1 MDRLI
6 ELLQSQ
12 PYILGD
18 GAMGTM
24 LQAAGLTT
32 GGSPEEWNATHPEVV
47 KGIYQHYADAG
58 SQVITTN
65 SFGGNRFRLAL
76 HGFEGRV
83 RELNMAAARLAREVA
98 DASPHVVLIAG
109 SMGPTGDILAP
120 LGTREPSDAQAAY
133 AEQAAALA
141 EGGVDF
147 LLIETM
153 SALDEVQ
160 AAIQGIRSSTDLPVA
175 VTMTFDTRFRTMMGV
190 RPVQAAEVLAGLGIR
205 AFGAN
210 CGNGPDEIV
219 RVMSEIAAARP
230 SGMYL
235 IAQSNAGLPKYQ
247 DKKIRYDGT
256 PQVMA
261 EYATKMKEMGINYIG
276 GCCGS
281 TPEHIAAMGAALL
294 LPQSLHLP
302 I

>member
-98 DASPHVVLIAG
+98 DASPHGMLIAG

-190 RPVQAAEVLAGLGIR
+190 RPVQAAEALAGLGIR

-247 DKKIRYDGT
+247 DKKIHYDGT

-261 EYATKMKEMGINYIG
+261 EYAIKMKEMGINYIG

>member
-6 ELLQSQ
+6 ELLQCQ

-98 DASPHVVLIAG
+98 DASPHGMLIAG

-190 RPVQAAEVLAGLGIR
+190 RPVQAAEALAGLGIR

-219 RVMSEIAAARP
+219 RVMSEMAAARP

-247 DKKIRYDGT
+247 DKKIHYDGT

-276 GCCGS
+276 ACCGS
-281 TPEHIAAMGAALL
+281 TPEHIAAMGKALL
-294 LPQSLHLP
+294 P
-302 I
+302 